1 MPLLLIKLLNFRN
14 RKCVFIYPD
23 FSTLIVGEFRDNG
36 ILISGNMATIHSIT
50 NSKQSW
56 LIKLKINDESGQVIK
71 SDISTDNHFS
81 WNPLTRDPYESKL
94 VDICKSKIPNAGEG
108 VFLKRNVTKGKV
120 IAYFNGIRVKKSS
133 AFSWNPFKKKSVFLI
148 DFQDENGEDIFLDIP
163 EKFIKSSQY
172 NATSG
177 HKV

>member
-1 MPLLLIKLLNFRN
+1 M
-14 RKCVFIYPD
+14 
-23 FSTLIVGEFRDNG
+23 IVGEFRNNG
-36 ILISGNMATIHSIT
+36 ILISGSVSAIHSIT
-50 NSKQSW
+50 DSKQTW
-56 LIKLKINDESGQVIK
+56 PIKLKIKEESGQVIK
-71 SDISTDNHFS
+71 SDISTDGHFS

-94 VDICKSKIPNAGEG
+94 VDICKSKILNAGEG
-108 VFLKRNVTKGKV
+108 VFLKRNVSKGKV
-120 IAYFNGIRVKKSS
+120 IAYFNGIRIKKSS

>member
-1 MPLLLIKLLNFRN
+1 MSLLLIQSFNFRN
-14 RKCVFIYPD
+14 RKSVFIYPD
-23 FSTLIVGEFRDNG
+23 FSTLIVGEFRNNG
-36 ILISGNMATIHSIT
+36 ILISGSVAAIHSIT
-50 NSKQSW
+50 DSKQSW
-56 LIKLKINDESGQVIK
+56 LVKLKITEESGQVIK
-71 SDISTDNHFS
+71 SDISTDSHFS
-81 WNPLTRDPYESKL
+81 WYPLSRDAYESKL

-120 IAYFNGIRVKKSS
+120 IAYFNGIRIKKSS

-163 EKFIKSSQY
+163 EKFINSSQY

>member
-1 MPLLLIKLLNFRN
+1 M
-14 RKCVFIYPD
+14 
-23 FSTLIVGEFRDNG
+23 
-36 ILISGNMATIHSIT
+36 
-50 NSKQSW
+50 
-56 LIKLKINDESGQVIK
+56 KIEINEESGRVIE

-81 WNPLTRDPYESKL
+81 WNPLRRDPYESKL
-94 VDICKSKIPNAGEG
+94 VDICKSKIQNAGEG
-108 VFLKRNVTKGKV
+108 VFLKHNVTKGKV
-120 IAYFNGIRVKKSS
+120 IAYFNGIRIKKSS

-148 DFQDENGEDIFLDIP
+148 DFQDANGEDIFLDIP

>member
-163 EKFIKSSQY
+163 EKFIKSPQY

>member
-1 MPLLLIKLLNFRN
+1 MSLLLIQSFNFRN
-14 RKCVFIYPD
+14 RKSVFIYPD
-23 FSTLIVGEFRDNG
+23 FSTLIVGEFRNNG
-36 ILISGNMATIHSIT
+36 ILISGSVAAIHSIT
-50 NSKQSW
+50 DSKQSW
-56 LIKLKINDESGQVIK
+56 LVKLKITEESGQVIK
-71 SDISTDNHFS
+71 SDISTDSHFS
-81 WNPLTRDPYESKL
+81 WYPLSRDAYESKL

-108 VFLKRNVTKGKV
+108 VFLKRNVTKGQV
-120 IAYFNGIRVKKSS
+120 IAYFNGIRIKKSS

-163 EKFIKSSQY
+163 EKFINSSQY